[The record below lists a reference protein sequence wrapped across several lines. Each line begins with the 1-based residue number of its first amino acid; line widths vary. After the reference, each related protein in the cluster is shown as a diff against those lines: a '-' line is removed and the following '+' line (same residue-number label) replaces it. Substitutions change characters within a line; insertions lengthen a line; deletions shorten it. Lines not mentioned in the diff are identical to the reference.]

1 MIAFK
6 LAYRNLIGAGIRT
19 WLNITVLSMAF
30 VMIIWHKGFLEG
42 WNQQAREDMINWE
55 ISGGQYWQENYDPYD
70 PFTLTESHDKI
81 PEAMQVKIT
90 DGELTPI
97 LISQG
102 TIYPEGRMKS
112 ILLKG
117 IDPGQDILE
126 IPSAILKTESEEI
139 PAIIGTRMARNSK
152 LHVGDL
158 ATVRWRDANGTF
170 DATEVKIAGIF
181 KTNVPVIDQGQIW
194 LSLNQLQNMLQ
205 MPGEASIIVLNK
217 DSQNRSNYP
226 GWIFKGYDI
235 LLADMDEIIRQKSV
249 GGIVLYILLLSLALL
264 AIFDTQVLSVFR
276 RQKEI
281 GTHMALGMT
290 QGQVIGLFTIEGAMH
305 AVFAAVL
312 AAIWGIPL
320 LSLQAVYGFAMP
332 EGFDDYGLP
341 IAEKIFPE
349 YSLGL
354 IFGTI
359 IIVLLAATVVSFL
372 PTRKIVKMKPTD
384 AIKGKVQ

>member
-226 GWIFKGYDI
+226 GWVFKGHDI